1 MHRSVKPQI
10 LSVFGDIA
18 LAIGVNFKN
27 YFEVVIA
34 TLNQASITTVDKVRK
49 VFALIVL
56 IAEGFLSCLLFQ
68 RFCLFLTSRLSL
80 ATESFFSF

>member
-56 IAEGFLSCLLFQ
+56 IAEGFLSCPLFQ
-68 RFCLFLTSRLSL
+68 RFCLFFDIAAFLGY
-80 ATESFFSF
+80 